1 MEDKNTKKISIN
13 LGIIVISVV
22 LILILIADIMIIIT
36 NKRNDEK
43 IDQMTQNII
52 TKNNEL
58 VEEEKEE
65 TKETNEAD
73 ETDETEENISNNNE
87 VESKEENV
95 VVNVD

>member
-65 TKETNEAD
+65 TKETNVAD
-73 ETDETEENISNNNE
+73 ETIETEGNISNNNE

>member
-1 MEDKNTKKISIN
+1 
-13 LGIIVISVV
+13 
-22 LILILIADIMIIIT
+22 MIIIT

-65 TKETNEAD
+65 TKETNVVD
-73 ETDETEENISNNNE
+73 ETIETEENISNNNE

-95 VVNVD
+95 VNVD